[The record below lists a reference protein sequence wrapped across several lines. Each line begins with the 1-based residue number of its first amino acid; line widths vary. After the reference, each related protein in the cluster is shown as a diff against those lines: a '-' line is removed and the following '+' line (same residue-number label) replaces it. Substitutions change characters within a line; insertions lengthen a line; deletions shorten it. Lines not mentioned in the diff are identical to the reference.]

1 MKTKKSIRLHGLS
14 QKRTRRK
21 KGNKRIQI
29 KNKNK
34 IRKKIYFKKRK
45 LIHNDNNS
53 EAKTNYSEN
62 IEEAFTVSKEY
73 YNKIEKIIDKL
84 TTKCNIYNDNYN
96 DKKDKEELFTNKIN
110 DIINRKNKNKIN
122 IILDIDQTLVFSQLL
137 TSYEDINYINDLNI
151 DKTDSHF
158 ITFLIDN
165 NQYFYYIQV
174 RPYLKQFISKLSPYC
189 NFYINSMANPNYV
202 RTVLILLNQKYNLIL
217 NDDGLNNVF
226 ITPPNE
232 QKTLPNEITKD
243 GNFIILDDNIY
254 AWDKSYLNNII
265 PVKKFFGFYNYYKK
279 ENIYAN
285 DSFYIYYLFTNKIY
299 CFNEYNKGHYDKNNR
314 LQYCS
319 EASWSEINQLN
330 NISDIIIK
338 IYILSELFKI
348 PICFSFYNIIN
359 NILNECYIFYEGED
373 EEFFNELINLL
384 GGNYTKD
391 FNKATHILVNEN
403 KAIDKKKFD
412 NNIKYNYINIKW
424 LFDSFFYFIK
434 CDEKNYKLITI

>member
-62 IEEAFTVSKEY
+62 IDEVFTVSKEY

-84 TTKCNIYNDNYN
+84 TTKFNIYNDNYN

-122 IILDIDQTLVFSQLL
+122 IILDIDQKLVFSQLL

-403 KAIDKKKFD
+403 KAIEKKKFD

>member
-62 IEEAFTVSKEY
+62 IDEVFTVSKEY

-84 TTKCNIYNDNYN
+84 TTKFNIYNDNYN

-226 ITPPNE
+226 ITAPNE

-403 KAIDKKKFD
+403 KPIEKKKFD